1 MILNFLDTFCK
12 QYANIIIFGLNLF
25 ILVILSSLF
34 IFVRDTRKRWNK
46 LNDYLGDVTKTVN
59 AVRYGNLTKKIEKL
73 DIPDSENLTDSLNRM
88 IETLHDREKMIDE
101 FQKDLIKQ
109 NKILENT
116 VNSLSDGLLII
127 DNDDHI
133 FRANAVIAKWFDID
147 GKKLLG
153 TSLRDYIKL
162 ASPKPLSS
170 LQDDEICII
179 SDKGSNF
186 TASAVKL
193 NLDDTRERFLIV
205 IKNITPQKELETLKE
220 DFVATLTHD
229 LKVPII
235 AETNMIDLFLNEK
248 FGTISEKQK
257 LALKNMQVSN
267 KELLDLVQIVLET
280 YKIKDGNITLYKEN
294 LMLKGF
300 INEIIEEMTPIAK
313 KNNNTFN
320 FKLER
325 DIRVYADI
333 FQLKRVVKNIIQN
346 AISYGKAKS
355 PIDITIGEIPKFV
368 IIKIKDYGEGIAPK
382 DLDRIFNRY
391 YSAAKKFRKI
401 GTGLGLY
408 LALQIMKAHKGDITV
423 ESKEGE
429 FTEFCIKIP
438 VYEYERNLM

>member
-1 MILNFLDTFCK
+1 MLLNNLDTFCE
-12 QYANIIIFGLNLF
+12 QYANTIIFGLNLF
-25 ILVILSSLF
+25 ILVILTSLF
-34 IFVRDTRKRWNK
+34 LFVRNSRKRWDK

-73 DIPDSENLTDSLNRM
+73 DFPDSENLTESLNRM
-88 IETLHDREKMIDE
+88 IDTLHDREKMIDE

-109 NKILENT
+109 NLILENT

-127 DNDDHI
+127 DDEDKI
-133 FRANAVIAKWFDID
+133 YRANSVIAKWFDVD
-147 GKKLLG
+147 GKKILG
-153 TSLRDYIKL
+153 HSLANYIKL
-162 ASPKPLSS
+162 SYPKPFSS
-170 LQDDEICII
+170 LSGDEICVI
-179 SDKGSNF
+179 SDKSSNF

-193 NLDDTRERFLIV
+193 NLDDLHERFLII

-235 AETNMIDLFLNEK
+235 AETNMIDLFLNES
-248 FGTISEKQK
+248 FGKISEKQK

-280 YKIKDGNITLYKEN
+280 YKVKDGNITLYKEN
-294 LMLKGF
+294 ILLKGF
-300 INEIIEEMTPIAK
+300 INEIIEEMTPIAN

-320 FKLER
+320 FYLDR
-325 DIRVYADI
+325 DIRVYADK

-355 PIDITIGEIPKFV
+355 SIDIKIGEIPKFV
-368 IIKIKDYGEGIAPK
+368 IIKIKDYGAGISPK
-382 DLDRIFNRY
+382 DIDRIFNRY

-408 LALQIMKAHKGDITV
+408 LALQIMKAHKGDIIV

-429 FTEFCIKIP
+429 YTEFCIKIP